1 MHGMAANKERL
12 LPVVKIIKEVYPNTY
27 VLNCE
32 VGNGIIDS
40 VMMTVKDSV
49 EGLSKCTN
57 DDVRLKDGFVV
68 FAFS

>member
-1 MHGMAANKERL
+1 
-12 LPVVKIIKEVYPNTY
+12 
-27 VLNCE
+27 
-32 VGNGIIDS
+32 
-40 VMMTVKDSV
+40 MMTVKDSV